1 MTNRDQKITRLFES
15 HATRLERVVAS
26 KVGATPETVEDACSF
41 AWAQLVA
48 HTDVDPDSASAFA
61 WLVMVAVR
69 EVWNLTGRAIPAADV
84 EVETVPAFDT
94 RADLDT
100 IVESHDAREIIA
112 QLPER
117 QRKVKTLQVLG
128 FSYEEI
134 ADALGWTYTAVNRH
148 ITRANKR
155 IREIRG
161 GE

>member
-1 MTNRDQKITRLFES
+1 MMNRDQKITRLYES
-15 HATRLERVVAS
+15 HATRLQRVVAS
-26 KVGATPETVEDACSF
+26 KVRATPETIEDACGF

-48 HTDVDPDSASAFA
+48 HTEVDPASSGAYG
-61 WLVMVAVR
+61 WLIMVAVR
-69 EVWNLTGRAIPAADV
+69 EVWNLTGRAIPADDV
-84 EVETVPAFDT
+84 EVESIGTLDNS
-94 RADLDT
+94 ADLDT
-100 IVESHDAREIIA
+100 IVESHEAREIIA

-134 ADALGWTYTAVNRH
+134 AEALGWTYTAVNRH